1 MYYNFDFNKD
11 SSFFENSKTLHFMKA
26 HLDENKHL
34 KNISKEIYNVSIQLW
49 AESIIKHNLDL
60 NMTSIDHLH
69 LISEQNSKEVLK
81 VIGSIM
87 FKDKHSR
94 TNEEFQTLRQ
104 QGMVANY
111 LQLITLSVEED
122 VCTNLKKEFI
132 EYQSLKLNDSKKPK
146 IK

>member
-11 SSFFENSKTLHFMKA
+11 SSFIENSKTLHFMKA

-34 KNISKEIYNVSIQLW
+34 KNISKEIYNASIQLW
-49 AESIIKHNLDL
+49 AESIIKHNLDI

-111 LQLITLSVEED
+111 LQLITLSVQED

-132 EYQSLKLNDSKKPK
+132 EYQSLKLNSSKKPK